1 MSNVSDT
8 RAAGITSV
16 PDGRDERFAAVTMAG
31 DLAFVAGV
39 EGRFAPGSAELD
51 RDSFRDGVR
60 QSRNA
65 YTELVRRLEQ
75 AGLSA
80 RHLVRVENL
89 TASQDFRLKRMALWP
104 EIFGR
109 PTQAVSQGAQTK
121 MRGQNMI
128 TATGVAYRDPGDIE
142 VITAGPDQ
150 GRASRISRAGSWYF
164 VIGVRGEKLLGT
176 GEKAVDDVP
185 DPLAVQADFAYR
197 NIEHHLAAAGLSRGN
212 LVRYD
217 CYLRDISQ
225 AMRHRD
231 IRTGHFDGRMP
242 VSSTV
247 VGCALGGSTDVEL
260 SAMAVGDGLPVET
273 VFYPGRADLARTVRA
288 GDFVFAS
295 GALGNRN
302 VAGKPVPEAF
312 GNPPRQ
318 LDLALERIEASL
330 GDFGAN
336 LADVVRLD
344 VFIRDAY
351 GESAA
356 RDLLAGRFAGLVPA
370 TTFTGCELEPSA
382 EVEVTAIAYKRAGA

>member
-1 MSNVSDT
+1 MTNIETV
-8 RAAGITSV
+8 GIRSV
-16 PDGRDERFAAVTMAG
+16 PDYRDERFAAVTIAG
-31 DLAFVAGV
+31 DLAFVGGV
-39 EGRFAPGSAELD
+39 EGRFAPGSTELD
-51 RDSFRDGVR
+51 RESFRDGVR

-65 YTELVRRLEQ
+65 YEELVHRLEQ
-75 AGLSA
+75 ADLSA

-104 EIFGR
+104 EVFGR

-128 TATGVAYRDPGDIE
+128 TATGVAYLNPGDIE
-142 VITAGPDQ
+142 IISSGPDE

-164 VIGVRGEKLLGT
+164 VIGVRGETSLDT
-176 GEKAVDDVP
+176 GKKAADDVP
-185 DPLAVQADFAYR
+185 DPLAVQAEFAYS
-197 NIEHHLAAAGLSRGN
+197 NIEHHLATAGLTRDN

-231 IRTGHFDGRMP
+231 IRTEHFQGRMP

-247 VGCALGGSTDVEL
+247 VGCALGGSTDMEL
-260 SAMAVGDGLPVET
+260 SAVAVADGFPHDV
-273 VFYPGRADLARTVRA
+273 VFYEGRVDLARTVRA

-302 VAGKPVPEAF
+302 VAGKPVPESF

-318 LDLALERIEASL
+318 LDLALERIGASL
-330 GDFGAN
+330 NDFDAT

-351 GESAA
+351 WETAA
-356 RDLLAGRFAGLVPA
+356 RDLLSNRFAGLVPA

-382 EVEVTAIAYKRAGA
+382 EVEVTAVAYKP

>member
-1 MSNVSDT
+1 MSDT
-8 RAAGITSV
+8 TMSGLRSV
-16 PDGRDERFAAVTMAG
+16 PDYRDERFAAVTAAG
-31 DLAFVAGV
+31 DLAFVGGV
-39 EGRFAPGSAELD
+39 EGRFAPGTNELD
-51 RDSFRDGVR
+51 RESFRDGVR

-65 YTELVRRLEQ
+65 YEELVHRLGQ
-75 AGLSA
+75 AGFTA
-80 RHLVRVENL
+80 RNLARVENL
-89 TASQDFRLKRMALWP
+89 TVSQDFRPQRMKLWP

-128 TATGVAYRDPGDIE
+128 TATGVAFRDPDDIE
-142 VITAGPDQ
+142 IITPGPDE
-150 GRASRISRAGSWYF
+150 GRASRITRAGSWYF
-164 VIGVRGEKLLGT
+164 VIGVRGETLLAT
-176 GEKAVDDVP
+176 GEKALDDVP

-197 NIEHHLAAAGLSRGN
+197 NIDHHVTTAGLTRDN

-231 IRTGHFDGRMP
+231 LRTSHFEGRMP

-260 SAMAVGDGLPVET
+260 SAIAVADGVPHEV
-273 VFYPGRADLARTVRA
+273 VFYPGRVDLARTVRA

-295 GALGNRN
+295 GALGNRG
-302 VAGKPVPEAF
+302 VDGKLVPEAF
-312 GNPPRQ
+312 GNPERQ
-318 LDLALERIEASL
+318 LGLALDRIEKSL
-330 GDFGAN
+330 DDFGAA
-336 LADVVRLD
+336 LPDIVRLD

-351 GESAA
+351 WEGAA
-356 RDLLAGRFAGLVPA
+356 RDLLAARFPDIVPA

-382 EVEVTAIAYKRAGA
+382 EVEVTAAAYKPIS